1 MPTRN
6 RNFLRMLWP
15 FGLLAVAVLAFI
27 RRKGDD
33 WEYETAAQDAEVRT
47 VPLGSQTGR
56 RRGPKARLALVAAFT
71 SLFFA
76 GAAFTA
82 GAGDQLSKLLE
93 PDDAAALQAGLADAA
108 AAAAAAPTATVD
120 VAPAAPEAVPDGRAR
135 CT

>member
-1 MPTRN
+1 M
-6 RNFLRMLWP
+6 
-15 FGLLAVAVLAFI
+15 
-27 RRKGDD
+27 
-33 WEYETAAQDAEVRT
+33 
-47 VPLGSQTGR
+47 PLGSQTGR
-56 RRGPKARLALVAAFT
+56 RRGPTARLALVAAFT

-120 VAPAAPEAVPDGRAR
+120 VAPAAPEAVPCQLHLRL
-135 CT
+135 CP